1 MQKYKV
7 FYNEKFLLLSN
18 HEISCDDCKISFLFS
33 KEILDEFLNQENLQ
47 NFQVITDNPKE
58 TFHRMMQEFRYIEAA
73 GGIVE
78 NDKDEIL
85 LIYRL
90 KHWDLPK
97 GKIEK
102 DELPYESAKREV
114 EEECGIIV
122 DKVEKQTD
130 SSFHIYKMNDRF
142 YLKKT
147 FWYPMKYSGN
157 EKLVPQSEEDIE
169 KAVWIKKSELKDYL
183 DYMFLGI
190 KELFIQE
197 KLF

>member
-33 KEILDEFLNQENLQ
+33 KEILDEFLDDKNFQ
-47 NFQVITDNPKE
+47 NFQIITDNPKE
-58 TFHRMMQEFRYIEAA
+58 TFHKMMQEFRYIEAA

-78 NDKDEIL
+78 NDKDELL

-90 KHWDLPK
+90 EHWDLPK

-102 DELPYESAKREV
+102 DELPYETAKREV
-114 EEECGIIV
+114 EEECGITV
-122 DKVEKQTD
+122 NKVEKQTD
-130 SSFHIYKMNDRF
+130 STFHIYIMNDRF

-157 EKLVPQSEEDIE
+157 EKPVPQSEEDIQQ
-169 KAVWIKKSELKDYL
+169 AVWVKKSELKDYL

-190 KELFIQE
+190 KELFV
-197 KLF
+197 

>member
-7 FYNEKFLLLSN
+7 FYNSKFLLLTN
-18 HEISCDDCKISFLFS
+18 NEISCKDCKISFLFS
-33 KEILDEFLNQENLQ
+33 KNLVDEFISDDNKE
-47 NFQVITDNPKE
+47 NFQLITDNPRE
-58 TFHRMMQEFRYIEAA
+58 TFHKLMQEFRYIEAA

-78 NDKDEIL
+78 NDKDELL

-90 KHWDLPK
+90 EHWDLPK

-114 EEECGIIV
+114 EEECGITV
-122 DKVEKQTD
+122 DAVGKQLS

-157 EKLVPQSEEDIE
+157 QKLVPQQEEDISE
-169 KAVWIKKSELKDYL
+169 VIWINKSDLNKYTNKMFSGIRELLL
-183 DYMFLGI
+183 DIY
-190 KELFIQE
+190 
-197 KLF
+197 

>member
-18 HEISCDDCKISFLFS
+18 HEISCEDCKISFLFS
-33 KEILDEFLNQENLQ
+33 KEILDEFLDEENLQ

-78 NDKDEIL
+78 NDKDELL

-102 DELPYESAKREV
+102 DELPYEAAKREV
-114 EEECGIIV
+114 EEECGITV
-122 DKVEKQTD
+122 DKVEKQVL

-147 FWYPMKYSGN
+147 FWYPMKYFGN
-157 EKLVPQSEEDIE
+157 VTLVPQREEDIE
-169 KAVWIKKSELKDYL
+169 KAVWVKKSELKDYL

>member
-18 HEISCDDCKISFLFS
+18 HEISCEDCKISFLFS
-33 KEILDEFLNQENLQ
+33 KEILDEFLDEENLQ
-47 NFQVITDNPKE
+47 NFHVITDNPKE

-78 NDKDEIL
+78 KDNDELL

-114 EEECGIIV
+114 EEECGITV
-122 DKVEKQTD
+122 DKVEKQI
-130 SSFHIYKMNDRF
+130 SSTFHIYKMNDRL

-157 EKLVPQSEEDIE
+157 QKLVPQSEEDIE
-169 KAVWIKKSELKDYL
+169 KAVWVKKSELKDYL

>member
-18 HEISCDDCKISFLFS
+18 HEISCENCKISFLFS
-33 KEILDEFLNQENLQ
+33 KEILDEFLNDENSK
-47 NFQVITDNPKE
+47 NFQIITDNPKE

-78 NDKDEIL
+78 NEKDELL

-90 KHWDLPK
+90 EHWDLPK
-97 GKIEK
+97 GKIER

-114 EEECGIIV
+114 EEECGIKV
-122 DKVEKQTD
+122 DKVEKQT
-130 SSFHIYKMNDRF
+130 SSTFHIYKMNERF

-147 FWYPMKYSGN
+147 FWYSMKYSGN
-157 EKLVPQSEEDIE
+157 EKLVPQIEEDIE
-169 KAVWIKKSELKDYL
+169 KAVWVKKSELKDYL
-183 DYMFLGI
+183 DYMYGGI
-190 KELFIQE
+190 KELMI
-197 KLF
+197 KI

>member
-18 HEISCDDCKISFLFS
+18 HEISCEDCKISFLFS

-47 NFQVITDNPKE
+47 NFRVITDNPKE

-114 EEECGIIV
+114 EEECGITV

>member
-7 FYNEKFLLLSN
+7 FYNSKFLLLSN
-18 HEISCDDCKISFLFS
+18 HKISCEDCKISFLFS
-33 KEILDEFLNQENLQ
+33 KETLDEFLDEENFR
-47 NFQVITDNPKE
+47 NFQIITDNPKE
-58 TFHRMMQEFRYIEAA
+58 TFYRMMQEFRYIEAA
-73 GGIVE
+73 GGLVE
-78 NDKDEIL
+78 NDKNEIL

-114 EEECGIIV
+114 EEECGISV
-122 DKVEKQTD
+122 DTVEKQVAST
-130 SSFHIYKMNDRF
+130 FHIYKMNNIF

-147 FWYPMKYSGN
+147 FWYPMKYTGT

-169 KAVWIKKSELKDYL
+169 KAVWVKKSEIQKYL

-190 KELFIQE
+190 RELF
-197 KLF
+197 L

>member
-7 FYNEKFLLLSN
+7 FYNSKFLLLSN
-18 HEISCDDCKISFLFS
+18 HKISCEDCKISFIFS
-33 KEILDEFLNQENLQ
+33 KETLDEFLDEENFS
-47 NFQVITDNPKE
+47 NFQIITDNPKE
-58 TFHRMMQEFRYIEAA
+58 TFYRMMQEFRYIEAA
-73 GGIVE
+73 GGLVE
-78 NDKDEIL
+78 NDKNEML

-114 EEECGIIV
+114 EEECGISV
-122 DKVEKQTD
+122 DIVEKQVAST
-130 SSFHIYKMNDRF
+130 FHIYKMNNRF

-147 FWYPMKYSGN
+147 FWYPMKYTGTK
-157 EKLVPQSEEDIE
+157 ELVPQSEEDIE
-169 KAVWIKKSELKDYL
+169 KAVWVKKSEIQKYL

-190 KELFIQE
+190 RELFS
-197 KLF
+197 